1 MDHLTLALELIKEF
15 EGCKLSAYQDITGV
29 WTIGWGHTGIDVR
42 PGMLISQ
49 DDADALL
56 YKDVKTTEHS
66 VILLI
71 HRVISENK
79 LAALI
84 DFAYNLGV
92 HNLAG
97 STLLRLTNGDD
108 RDASLEFMKWNHA
121 GGKVVAGLTRRRQA
135 EKDLFDRS

>member
-15 EGCKLSAYQDITGV
+15 EGCKLKAYQDIVGV

-42 PGMLISQ
+42 PGMLLSQ
-49 DDADALL
+49 EQADALL
-56 YKDVKTTEHS
+56 LKDVKTTEHS
-66 VILLI
+66 VILLL

-92 HNLAG
+92 HNLDK

-135 EKDLFDRS
+135 EKDLFDKS